1 LADIFFEG
9 LSQIGVILHLGEY
22 GNFEGT
28 CGNNSKLEMILT
40 ARKGAYMN
48 TWYRYHIL

>member
-9 LSQIGVILHLGEY
+9 SSQIGVILHLGKY
-22 GNFEGT
+22 GNFVGT
-28 CGNNSKLEMILT
+28 CGDNNSTLEMILT

-48 TWYRYHIL
+48 TW